1 MINKMLKSKGFT
13 LVEIVVSIAITIL
26 ISLIVISTFASFNNQ
41 QVLKKE
47 TDAALSVLEK
57 ARSLTLS
64 SKDSTQ
70 YGVRFQSNSFI
81 FFNGASFSSSS
92 PSNEITVLDNKVR
105 IADINLSSNGVD
117 VVFDRLKGSTSQNG
131 TITFLETADSSKTK
145 TITIYQTG
153 LIESN

>member
-1 MINKMLKSKGFT
+1 MLKSKGFT